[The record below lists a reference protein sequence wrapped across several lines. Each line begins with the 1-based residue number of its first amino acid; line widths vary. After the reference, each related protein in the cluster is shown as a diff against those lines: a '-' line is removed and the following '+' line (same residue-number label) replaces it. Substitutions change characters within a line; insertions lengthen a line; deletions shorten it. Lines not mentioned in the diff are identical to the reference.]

1 MAPRGFEDMKA
12 ADQIALDIGSGLV
25 DRIADP
31 RLAGE
36 VDDDVGRERVDRPV
50 ERLAILEHRLDR
62 AEAGVL
68 EEILVPPALEQRV
81 VIIGHAVIA
90 DDVEPFVE
98 EVPGKMIADE
108 TRRPGDRK
116 STRLNSSH

>member
-36 VDDDVGRERVDRPV
+36 VDDDVGREPVDRPV

-68 EEILVPPALEQRV
+68 EEVLVPAALEQRG
-81 VIIGHAVIA
+81 VIIGHAALTAHLATLVDDVAGKVIA
-90 DDVEPFVE
+90 YDTPHA
-98 EVPGKMIADE
+98 GN
-108 TRRPGDRK
+108 RK
-116 STRLNSSH
+116 HTTP

>member
-25 DRIADP
+25 DRIEEP

-36 VDDDVGRERVDRPV
+36 VDDHDGRERVDRPV
-50 ERLAILEHRLDR
+50 ERLAILEHPLDR

-68 EEILVPPALEQRV
+68 EEISVPPALSQRV
-81 VIIGHAVIA
+81 VIIAPAAIA
-90 DDVEPFVE
+90 DAVAPSLTEL
-98 EVPGKMIADE
+98 PGQIHSQK
-108 TRRPGDRK
+108 TRQPG
-116 STRLNSSH
+116 

>member
-36 VDDDVGRERVDRPV
+36 VDDDVGRERADRPV
-50 ERLAILEHRLDR
+50 ERLEILENRLDR
-62 AEAGVL
+62 AEAGGL
-68 EEILVPPALEQRV
+68 EDILVPPALGRRS
-81 VIIGHAVIA
+81 GLLGNAVLVDA
-90 DDVEPFVE
+90 AGPLVQGVT
-98 EVPGKMIADE
+98 GKTIDAE
-108 TRRPGDRK
+108 T
-116 STRLNSSH
+116 